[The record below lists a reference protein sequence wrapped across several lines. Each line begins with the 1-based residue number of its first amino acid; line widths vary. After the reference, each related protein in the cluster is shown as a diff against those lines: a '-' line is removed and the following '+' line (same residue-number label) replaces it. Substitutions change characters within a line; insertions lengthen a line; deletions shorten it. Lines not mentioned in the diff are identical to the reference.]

1 MSATG
6 YGLAA
11 ATAVLWAMLAGAAS
25 ASPSAVHAVQ
35 SLTQAKVSLPEG
47 IHLAEQQAGG
57 HAVSASYEV
66 PDGRPPYY
74 LIEILQGD
82 GLSLTRCELSP
93 ATGKVQPA
101 GDQHPN
107 KLFGRLKPSAVENA
121 PTSLAGAVQRA
132 EERAGGKA
140 TGATI
145 EPGGDQVNY
154 LIDIAR
160 LDGSTQSVEVNGADG
175 TVAGTD

>member
-6 YGLAA
+6 YRIA
-11 ATAVLWAMLAGAAS
+11 ATAVSWAMLAGVAGAS
-25 ASPSAVHAVQ
+25 ASSVHEVQ
-35 SLTQAKVSLPEG
+35 SLTQAKVSLTEG
-47 IHLAEQQAGG
+47 IHFAEQHANG
-57 HAVSASYEV
+57 HAISASYEV
-66 PDGRPPYY
+66 PNGRPPYY
-74 LIEILQGD
+74 LIEVLRGD
-82 GLSLTRCELSP
+82 GLNLTRCELSP
-93 ATGKVQPA
+93 NTGKVQPA
-101 GDQHPN
+101 GDQH
-107 KLFGRLKPSAVENA
+107 LSRLSGRLKPAAVENA

-145 EPGGDQVNY
+145 EPDGDQVSY

-175 TVAGTD
+175 AVAGTD